1 VTTERSHWA
10 ELFTEQRN
18 PRSQDLDALSTAD
31 AVRLMNEED
40 QTVAQAVATQS
51 DAIAAA
57 VDLVVVRLNKGGRL
71 YYVGAGTSGRLGVL
85 DASECPPTF
94 GTDPEQVQGVIAG
107 GPDAL
112 VRSQEGAED
121 RPEDGADAIT
131 SRSIGNDDIVLGIAA
146 SGVTPYVHGAL
157 EAASRLGAGTIFF
170 TCNPAAA
177 EQVSVDVVIA
187 PEVGPE
193 IITGSTRLKAGT
205 ATKLVLNT
213 ISTLAMVQ
221 LGKVYENLMVDVRP
235 SNAKLRDRTRRIL
248 GALTG
253 LSEDEADAAIT
264 GADGDLKLAIVQT
277 KRAVSKETARR
288 LLDNNDGVVRRA
300 LEDGA
305 SD

>member
-1 VTTERSHWA
+1 VPTEPSHWA
-10 ELFTEQRN
+10 ELLTEQRN
-18 PRSQDLDALSTAD
+18 PRSMDLDALSTAD

-57 VDLVVVRLNKGGRL
+57 VDLVVGRLNKGGRL
-71 YYVGAGTSGRLGVL
+71 FYVGAGTSGRLGVL

-94 GTDPEQVQGVIAG
+94 GTDPEQVQGIIAG
-107 GPDAL
+107 GSDAL

-121 RPEDGADAIT
+121 RPEDGAAAIT
-131 SRSIGNDDIVLGIAA
+131 SRSIGDTDIALGIAA

-157 EAASRLGAGTIFF
+157 EAAASAGAGTIFF

-235 SNAKLRDRTRRIL
+235 SNTKLRDRTRRIL
-248 GALTG
+248 GTLTG
-253 LSEDEADAAIT
+253 LSESEADTAIS

-288 LLDNNDGVVRRA
+288 LLDENGNVVRRA
-300 LEDGA
+300 LEA
-305 SD
+305 P